1 MGRQVYFEDEGRN
14 RAGLR
19 QETVTIH
26 LYYPL
31 VNLVKG
37 QKKVVLKW
45 EGGKLIDLIEELA
58 SRYDKRIKEELLDE
72 HDVLETGYFI
82 FVDGSKATNLLIPLQ
97 DEADII
103 IMTPIPGG

>member
-1 MGRQVYFEDEGRN
+1 MGRQGYFEYEERDG
-14 RAGLR
+14 AGLR

-45 EGGKLIDLIEELA
+45 DGGKLIDLIEELA
-58 SRYDKRIKEELLDE
+58 SRYDRRIKEELFNE
-72 HDVLETGYFI
+72 HDELDTGYLI
-82 FVDGSKATNLLIPLQ
+82 FVDGATHSV
-97 DEADII
+97 
-103 IMTPIPGG
+103 